1 MNKLEYLYYLK
12 EQQQKKV
19 NDVFEDK
26 RQKKASLQNIKRLEK
41 AIKTIKKKENKKNE
55 YKNNKKR
62 NNKKF

>member
-26 RQKKASLQNIKRLEK
+26 RQRKASLQNIKKLEK
-41 AIKTIKKKENKKNE
+41 AIKSIEKGE
-55 YKNNKKR
+55 
-62 NNKKF
+62 